1 MTAKRLHAKVSRI
14 GVCKHGVM
22 RVKNKTVLM
31 VLVLLLSVG
40 LISAVFWK
48 DFFTVPTAPGYRNI
62 TDLDTSYNADD
73 DIARALERLQHS
85 QEQAAVIVR
94 QTSGSRQVALTFD
107 GLADQTVMQQVLDL
121 LQQNNSKATFFVDG
135 SGTAETPQTVINIK
149 AAGQKVGNYTLYGLK
164 KMDQLPIAQVVA
176 DFCRAQKI
184 ITVTTGQGS
193 KLLKCNETNY
203 TGQLLQAA
211 KACGFAAVVKSDAVA
226 DVRKLQTQVAADRFV
241 STLQPGSIIA
251 VKLKQEGDPRATGQ
265 RKSDLPPAIDKQPG
279 LKELPQPIVTDN
291 KEIVIGVENLLRAL
305 AKARYATVY
314 VESFSPQALVKNVES
329 PSVAAIVS
337 SLIEKIAGLF
347 TCQTAYAA
355 DLSEREVKKLIHTT
369 EPALAYT
376 FGGLTNTAAVDDVL
390 TRLRNHGIKA
400 TFFVA
405 ANEMRRYPQTVR
417 AVITDGHEIGLAIR
431 PKDGATFQEA
441 SQAINEARSLLNK
454 QFGVTAMLIKQTG
467 GIVEEATKEA
477 AQALGC
483 ILIGQSLNVVQ
494 SKHKDYSSASQV
506 MAEVFNK
513 SAISLRRGEILYFRM
528 DFYTNPRLTGD
539 LLELI
544 KAQKVDTVAYE
555 TAFDNQAI
563 NPHNDSAYTIKPVG
577 ELLHNTKY
585 LYQYPV
591 DQQKVPVQLRADRK
605 VIPLG
610 QDNFLAEA
618 SKRYI
623 GHPDVTY
630 EDRMA
635 GFSPMEVRRLDTGGR
650 IHTKD
655 NVIFVTFD
663 DWGTDASVSKILYVL
678 RKHGAK
684 ATFFVTTRNV
694 LNNTNLLRTI
704 ATEGHEIGSHSDLHQ
719 AMAVRDSQTG
729 KQVAPVSKE
738 EYVRDFAAAYE
749 KLLAVVGD
757 VTVQGKPALAR
768 FFRPATLA
776 VSRQGLEAA
785 LETGHE
791 YIINGSLSTYDYK
804 TDDITQLVRR
814 ISDGIYTTNGEVNKG
829 AVLIFHMGDSTPHA
843 AVALDILLTANNAKG
858 ESDPSKFTVGRL
870 TDYLTAGYSQ
880 INRKQSLQLHSHK

>member
-14 GVCKHGVM
+14 GVCEHGVM
-22 RVKNKTVLM
+22 HVKNKTVLM
-31 VLVLLLSVG
+31 VLVLVLSVG
-40 LISAVFWK
+40 LISAFFWK

-62 TDLDTSYNADD
+62 TDLETSYNAED
-73 DIARALERLQHS
+73 DIARALARLQHS
-85 QEQAAVIVR
+85 QEQAAIITRRASGAR
-94 QTSGSRQVALTFD
+94 QIALTFD

-121 LQQNNSKATFFVDG
+121 LQQYNGKATFFVDG
-135 SGTAETPQTVINIK
+135 SGTAENPQTVINIK

-164 KMDQLPIAQVVA
+164 KMDQLPITQVVA

-203 TGQLLQAA
+203 TGQLLRVA

-226 DVRKLQTQVAADRFV
+226 DVRKLQTPVAADSFV
-241 STLQPGSIIA
+241 SNLQPGSIIS

-265 RKSDLPPAIDKQPG
+265 RKSESPPAIDKQPG
-279 LKELPQPIVTDN
+279 LKELTQPIVTDD

-305 AKARYATVY
+305 ANARYTTVY
-314 VESFSPQALVKNVES
+314 VESFSPQALVKNEES
-329 PSVAAIVS
+329 QSVAAILS

-347 TCQTAYAA
+347 TCRTAYAA
-355 DLSEREVKKLIHTT
+355 ELGDKEVKKLILTT

-376 FGGLTNTAAVDDVL
+376 FGGLANAAAVDDVL
-390 TRLRNHGIKA
+390 IRLRNHGIKA

-405 ANEMRRYPQTVR
+405 ANEMKRYPQTVR
-417 AVITDGHEIGLAIR
+417 AVIADGHELGLAIR

-441 SQAINEARSLLNK
+441 SHAINEARSLLHK
-454 QFGVTAMLIKQTG
+454 QFGVTANLIKQTG
-467 GIVEEATKEA
+467 GTVEEATKEA

-494 SKHKDYSSASQV
+494 SKHKDYNSASQV

-513 SAISLRRGEILYFRM
+513 SAISLSRGQILYFRM
-528 DFYTNPRLTGD
+528 DFYTNPHLAAD
-539 LLELI
+539 LMELI
-544 KAQKVDTVAYE
+544 KAQKVDNVAYE
-555 TAFDNQAI
+555 TTFDNQAI
-563 NPHNDSAYTIKPVG
+563 NLRNDSAYTIKPVG
-577 ELLHNTKY
+577 ELLRNTMY

-591 DQQKVPVQLRADRK
+591 NQQKVPVQLRPDRK
-605 VIPLG
+605 VILPG
-610 QDNFLAEA
+610 HDSFLAETA
-618 SKRYI
+618 KRYI
-623 GHPDVTY
+623 GHPDVTF
-630 EDRMA
+630 EDRMV

-678 RKHGAK
+678 RKHRAK

-704 ATEGHEIGSHSDLHQ
+704 AAEGHEIGSHSDLHQ

-729 KQVAPVSKE
+729 KQVAPVPKE

-757 VTVQGKPALAR
+757 VTVQGKPALTR

-776 VSRQGLEAA
+776 VSRKGLEAA

-804 TDDITQLVRR
+804 TADITQLVRR
-814 ISDGIYTTNGEVNKG
+814 ISDGIYTPNGEVSKG

-843 AVALDILLTANNAKG
+843 AAALDILLTANERKG
-858 ESDPSKFTVGRL
+858 DSDPSKFTVGRL